1 MASSRIRLL
10 QIRILDEMWF
20 VHSSNCS
27 FQFGFRSSNT
37 YGYVKDTKRDMWLS
51 LRLTHPYIVNYSHV
65 FAARGSIITR
75 RTPHRTKWKDGGA
88 LEELACCIAA
98 GFSSVTKKKTNEA
111 AGKKGPHLQLCARN
125 CKRGNHNVVLFTGCQ
140 EMRW

>member
-98 GFSSVTKKKTNEA
+98 GFSSVTKKKQMRLLE
-111 AGKKGPHLQLCARN
+111 KKDLTYSYAQEIASEGTIMSSCLQAVR
-125 CKRGNHNVVLFTGCQ
+125 K
-140 EMRW
+140 